1 MPLAKSEDGLLVE
14 FYTDAVA
21 QGAESEKAGRP
32 IFKDVEHVRIIVPG
46 DNRTEVVRVATD
58 ADKERFSRIY
68 DHYKSTGEKSAVGT
82 PVEEW
87 PTLTKSQ
94 AKELKGLNIRTV
106 EQLASMTGAAHEAL
120 PPEFKPQVAR
130 AQAFLA
136 QAGATSDV
144 QRFATENERLRA
156 ENARLQ
162 EEIDRL
168 AGDLRAAREAKP
180 AQPQQQA
187 RR

>member
-14 FYTDAVA
+14 FFIDAVP

-58 ADKERFSRIY
+58 ADKERFGRIY
-68 DHYKSTGEKSAVGT
+68 EHFKSTGEKSAVGT
-82 PVEEW
+82 PIEEW
-87 PTLTKSQ
+87 PTLSKSQ
-94 AKELKGLNIRTV
+94 AKELKGVGFRTV
-106 EQLASMTGAAHEAL
+106 EQLATVTGAAHEHL
-120 PPEFKPQVAR
+120 PPEFKPLVPR

-136 QAGATSDV
+136 QAGGTSDV
-144 QRFATENERLRA
+144 QRFASENETLRGENERLQA
-156 ENARLQ
+156 EIQ
-162 EEIDRL
+162 RL
-168 AGDLRAAREAKP
+168 AGDLRSAREAKP
-180 AQPQQQA
+180 AQVQQPA